1 MWATDLPA
9 ARWIVNFDYDWMDG
23 LVLATI
29 LAKFCPWVSAKFGEM
44 HLNPFMPELC
54 LHNALIITDVIRELQ
69 ENTQTNTVGAKP
81 DNQKSRTQ
89 AFFFDRFLRVFQR
102 SILMSPPPK

>member
-1 MWATDLPA
+1 
-9 ARWIVNFDYDWMDG
+9 MDG

-69 ENTQTNTVGAKP
+69 ENAQTKTVSAKP
-81 DNQKSRTQ
+81 EYQKSRGITEIRQ
-89 AFFFDRFLRVFQR
+89 AQFTTLSKSVVGRRY
-102 SILMSPPPK
+102 PNT